1 MNRKN
6 LALAGVIGGA
16 IGLIVSFLLAIEY
29 FGIGTENVASS
40 ACSALGGGDSCL
52 KVAESSYSAIPGV
65 PFLGNVPIALL
76 GFGFYGLITY
86 SFFLVTRAKSNEEVS
101 NFISLLFPI
110 LVLGLVFDFI
120 LLGIS
125 VGIIGTICQLC
136 FITYIVTIALL
147 VILFLLWKT
156 EGKPTL
162 NFPLA
167 IKDGMTTAALVYFFT
182 FSLGFATSKMW
193 VSGSNSNTLATSRGM
208 DSAEIQ
214 SKIAAYF
221 QEPTLG
227 IKVEGYPFIGKK
239 EAPITIVKYADYNC
253 GHCMHTSHILH
264 TVLSEYDGMVRVI
277 YKNFPL
283 DGTCNRLMQQPRPG
297 ATSCVAAIAAICADK
312 QGKFEPMYRGL
323 YDNLEKG
330 VAHSGSSVVNLANS
344 IGLNVNSLKACM
356 ASKEA
361 QNQLNAEIDEAE
373 KLNIQ
378 STPSLYVNDRKIESG
393 TPNPI
398 FLKSL
403 LEQIIQKM

>member
-214 SKIAAYF
+214 TKIAAYF

-264 TVLSEYDGMVRVI
+264 TVLSEYDGMVRVV

>member
-264 TVLSEYDGMVRVI
+264 TVLSEYDGMVRVV

>member
-29 FGIGTENVASS
+29 FGIGTENIANS

-76 GFGFYGLITY
+76 GFGFYGLLTY
-86 SFFLVTRAKSNEEVS
+86 SFFLITRAKTNEEVS
-101 NFISLLFPI
+101 KTISLLFPV
-110 LVLGLVFDFI
+110 LVLGFVLDLVLF
-120 LLGIS
+120 GIS

-136 FITYIVTIALL
+136 FVTYIVTIALL
-147 VILFLLWKT
+147 TILFLLWKT
-156 EGKPTL
+156 EGKPALNIPSALKEGIATL
-162 NFPLA
+162 
-167 IKDGMTTAALVYFFT
+167 GLVYFFS

-193 VSGSNSNTLATSRGM
+193 VNSASSNTLATSKGM

-214 SKIAAYF
+214 SKVAAYF

-227 IKVEGYPFIGKK
+227 IQVAGSPFIGKK
-239 EAPITIVKYADYNC
+239 DAPITIVKYADYNC
-253 GHCMHTSHILH
+253 GHCLHTSHILH
-264 TVLSEYDGMVRVI
+264 TVLSEYDGMVRVV

-283 DGTCNRLMQQPRPG
+283 DGSCNRLMQQPRPG

-356 ASKEA
+356 ASREA

-378 STPSLYVNDRKIESG
+378 STPSLYINDRRIESG

-398 FLKSL
+398 FLKTL

>member
-264 TVLSEYDGMVRVI
+264 TVLSEYDGMVRVV

-356 ASKEA
+356 ASKDA

>member
-162 NFPLA
+162 NFLLA

-264 TVLSEYDGMVRVI
+264 TVLSEYDGMVRVV

>member
-86 SFFLVTRAKSNEEVS
+86 SFFLVTRAKSNEDVS

-264 TVLSEYDGMVRVI
+264 TVLSEYDGMVRVV

-356 ASKEA
+356 ASKDA